1 MVCRS
6 IATFRA
12 ISLILGCLVVPVSL
26 LPVEAAI
33 LTYPGSPPCNSTLQA
48 CIDGAGTGDT
58 VEIGTN
64 EAIEEHLDM
73 TRSIVLKAAAGFKPV
88 IGGQTGGIIRFRGP
102 DGADNFFTFQGI
114 TVRDGNI
121 DITHGSIGTL
131 TVIVSDNDFLVF
143 TGTQQ
148 SGISVSDYCYNNTSA
163 RCGDLL
169 FLVSNNRMTVPS
181 SADQTEGISVSS
193 TGSGHATGVIQNN
206 DITMRGNHQGA
217 AIDVYNGG
225 TILSVDVS
233 GNTVSGTNYNG
244 GIVLFQT
251 SAAASTTARI
261 TNNLV
266 TGQNGNVGNSGAIAV
281 YGSSG
286 ELDVAVM
293 NNTVAGNNDGI
304 SVDGRHDLGAVVRA
318 RVTNNIIVNSTREG
332 LSLDS
337 DFVRT
342 IDNRYNLV
350 FGNKFDAY
358 VPGLGTVTSDPL
370 FVGNGNYRLR
380 PDSPA
385 VNKGLN
391 TPVDGLPSTDLDGL
405 SRIFGGTVDI
415 GAYEYAVMTAPE
427 NQQYHTYAA
436 SASPVRSPAPAHA
449 RPLGIGSFAA
459 GGSDIRLSVDVGPL
473 SNPVD
478 VYIAAAYLGIAAPP
492 QPDIFILK
500 PDNTFQNSSVGVV
513 PWKTGITEAVEALT
527 GNIPITSL
535 PSGFYRFYVAVTPVD
550 STSTYYIWETGFFIP
565 FFIIIQ

>member
-1 MVCRS
+1 MSCRGIMSFLVRGLFLVCLA
-6 IATFRA
+6 ILFTFRQ
-12 ISLILGCLVVPVSL
+12 S
-26 LPVEAAI
+26 EAAI

-58 VEIGTN
+58 VDIGTN
-64 EAIEEHLDM
+64 EAIEEHLDI

-102 DGADNFFTFQGI
+102 DGADNSFTFQGI

-121 DITHGSIGTL
+121 DITHSSTGTL
-131 TVIVSDNDFLVF
+131 TVIVSDNDLLVF

-148 SGISVSDYCYNNTSA
+148 SGISISDYCYNNTST
-163 RCGDLL
+163 RCGDLF
-169 FLVSNNRMTVPS
+169 FLVSGNRMTVPPS
-181 SADQTEGISVSS
+181 TGQAEGISVSS
-193 TGSGHATGVIQNN
+193 TGSGHATGAIQNN
-206 DITMRGNHQGA
+206 DILMGGNHQGA

-225 TILSVDVS
+225 TILAVDVS
-233 GNTVSGTNYNG
+233 GNTASGTNYNN
-244 GIVLFQT
+244 GISLFQT
-251 SAAASTTARI
+251 SAGASTTARI

-281 YGSSG
+281 YGSNG

-293 NNTVAGNNDGI
+293 NNTMAGNRDGI
-304 SVDGRHDLGAVVRA
+304 SVGARHDQGAIVRA
-318 RVTNNIIVNSTREG
+318 RVANNIIANSAETG

-350 FGNKFDAY
+350 FGNKLNVY
-358 VPGLGTVTSDPL
+358 VPGPGTVTSDPM

-391 TPVDGLPSTDLDGL
+391 TPVDGIPSTDLDGL

-415 GAYEYAVMTAPE
+415 GAYEYAIMTAPE
-427 NQQYHTYAA
+427 NQQYHTYSA

-449 RPLGIGSFAA
+449 RPLGIGPFAA

-492 QPDIFILK
+492 QPDIFILR

-527 GNIPITSL
+527 GNIPIASL

-550 STSTYYIWETGFFIP
+550 STSAYYIWETGFFIP